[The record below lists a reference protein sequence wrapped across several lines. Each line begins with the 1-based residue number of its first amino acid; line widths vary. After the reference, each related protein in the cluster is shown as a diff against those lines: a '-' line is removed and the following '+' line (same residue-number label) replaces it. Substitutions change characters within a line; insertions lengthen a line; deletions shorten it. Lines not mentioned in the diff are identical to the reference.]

1 MPIIRDGQGLME
13 PSGPATERRP
23 RTAAADGSPKQ
34 RGRAAASA
42 ASRQS
47 QEVAST
53 AADQRQR
60 VVGTA
65 SRQAQE
71 VKASVKDQALQLTE
85 ELSNQGRGLV
95 QETRQQLQS
104 QAQTQTQNLAQTLF
118 QWAQETQALVDGRPE
133 EAPTVGQYAQQLTDK
148 LNDVASEIEERG
160 VEGLIEEVG
169 TFARRR
175 PGAFLLG
182 AAVVGFGG
190 GRLLR
195 SARSESTD
203 DVDAD
208 NDGQPELVA
217 ASAGGSG
224 GSGGVVSRRPRPR
237 RATMPAGRNPASQG
251 GE

>member
-1 MPIIRDGQGLME
+1 MPIVRNGQELTD
-13 PSGPATERRP
+13 PAGPAQRRP

-34 RGRAAASA
+34 RSKAAANT

-53 AADQRQR
+53 AADQGQR
-60 VVGTA
+60 VMGTA
-65 SRQAQE
+65 ASQAQE
-71 VKASVKDQALQLTE
+71 VKASVKDQASQLTQ
-85 ELSNQGRGLV
+85 ELSSQGRGLV
-95 QETRQQLQS
+95 QETKQQLQS

-118 QWAQETQALVDGRPE
+118 QLGQETQALVDGRPE
-133 EAPTVGQYAQQLTDK
+133 EAPMVRQYAQQLADR

-195 SARSESTD
+195 SARSESSD
-203 DVDAD
+203 DAYED
-208 NDGQPELVA
+208 DGQPELVSA
-217 ASAGGSG
+217 AAGGPG
-224 GSGGVVSRRPRPR
+224 DAGATPRRPRPR